1 MNMPTPKYCP
11 ATGNQPLTCTRTG
24 FAASCA
30 KFREHANRKWT
41 GKANLP
47 ISIQSDY
54 CVICQGRVPDNVTF
68 IEIDE
73 KYQTEKIIMASSKKF
88 LGKCDSCG
96 GDKVLSKHYGKS
108 VCSSCLAFR
117 IGCKSHPD
125 WVVAALEEFG
135 NLPVVDGSHV
145 PPGDEKQAEIIETVK
160 KILKVQANEDVLETA
175 TRRMLVLAQLEE
187 SYLQEAKALSDAEAA
202 RDDAGR
208 IVDELKKE
216 NRLVHEENDV
226 AVETLANTREYMEE
240 LKQENETLKNQ
251 LRQAADELR
260 KNPPIDAHANHNSID
275 SALLDIALDIMAGNI
290 TGIDVDGL
298 RRLRV

>member
-11 ATGNQPLTCTRTG
+11 ATGNQPLTCTRKG
-24 FAASCA
+24 FSASCA

-117 IGCKSHPD
+117 TGCKSHPD

-135 NLPVVDGSHV
+135 NLPVVAGSQV
-145 PPGDEKQAEIIETVK
+145 PPGNEKQAEIIETVK

-187 SYLQEAKALSDAEAA
+187 SYLQEAKALSDAEIA
-202 RDDAGR
+202 RDEAR
-208 IVDELKKE
+208 EAMAELINE
-216 NRLVHEENDV
+216 N
-226 AVETLANTREYMEE
+226 M
-240 LKQENETLKNQ
+240 TLKEQ

-298 RRLRV
+298 RRLRA